1 MDWRHHR
8 SVVGRS
14 LLSVRWITRVW
25 EQSPYQGDKL
35 LLHLALADFANDEG
49 ECWPSQRTLASKA
62 RCSQRWVR
70 ECIAGMVADGILEVR
85 DQTLGRGGRTLYV
98 LKGEL
103 SSSTARR
110 QRGTTEQV
118 KRNSGASLSISNKN
132 HQEPSQIAA
141 EFEQFWE
148 EYPRRIAKAAARQAW
163 AKLRQRPETPP
174 IEAIITAVRLY
185 ASQVSDPKYICHPAT
200 WLRQERWNDEISEP
214 KPSPKAS
221 EPSPFRHSESFAAGL
236 KRAGRS
242 RAEVEDALAG
252 RSSDEVAAA
261 LAFYDSL

>member
-1 MDWRHHR
+1 MDWGHYCET
-8 SVVGRS
+8 VGRGC
-14 LLSVRWITRVW
+14 LSVRWIGRVW

-70 ECIAGMVADGILEVR
+70 ECIAGMVADGMLEIR
-85 DQTLGRGGRTLYV
+85 EQTLGRGGRTLYV

-103 SSSTARR
+103 SASLPRR
-110 QRGTTEQV
+110 HRGTTAQV
-118 KRNSGASLSISNKN
+118 KRNSGASLSILNKN
-132 HQEPSQIAA
+132 HQEPSQVAA
-141 EFEQFWE
+141 EFEQFWD
-148 EYPRRIAKAAARQAW
+148 EYPRRIARAAALQAW
-163 AKLRQRPETPP
+163 TKLRQRPETPP
-174 IEAIITAVRLY
+174 IEAIITAVRCY
-185 ASQVSDPKYICHPAT
+185 KSSVSDPKYICHPAT
-200 WLRQERWNDEISEP
+200 WLRQERWNDEVT
-214 KPSPKAS
+214 AS
-221 EPSPFRHSESFAAGL
+221 EPRAKTQAASPFRHAESFAAGL

-261 LAFYDSL
+261 LAVYDAC